1 MIDRTKFLYSIC
13 FEEISSLLTHPN
25 KGYILLFLYSM
36 LFKTLA
42 WNSVFVIP
50 ISEHVERDHQNDY
63 CQESTTTWY
72 FDETEYILQN
82 LLATSSDLYL
92 MRSKNWK
99 CMCLHLLLIP
109 KEPNTAE
116 KLTEKPNRKCQPGHA
131 WGVSPTSWLTEKS
144 RDSSGPTAP
153 IFLGILSVK
162 WLCDKFNDCK
172 AIRRATSSGTSPD
185 KLLLERS
192 TLLTIFRMLP

>member
-1 MIDRTKFLYSIC
+1 MINRTKFLYSIS

-25 KGYILLFLYSM
+25 KGYVLLFLCSM

-63 CQESTTTWY
+63 YQESTTTWY

-92 MRSKNWK
+92 TWSKNWK
-99 CMCLHLLLIP
+99 CKCLHLLLIP

-116 KLTEKPNRKCQPGHA
+116 KLTEKPNRKCQPWTCLGGVGVLQQVDWQKNREIPVIPQHRFS
-131 WGVSPTSWLTEKS
+131 WGSFQW
-144 RDSSGPTAP
+144 
-153 IFLGILSVK
+153 
-162 WLCDKFNDCK
+162 NDCVTNSMI
-172 AIRRATSSGTSPD
+172 ARLSGAP
-185 KLLLERS
+185 LLLG
-192 TLLTIFRMLP
+192 LPLTNYC